1 MFKNILIKKNISLIL
16 FLFVNFIYGVKY
28 LSRVSDYYFLISITI
43 IAFYVF
49 IWKMR
54 NSISKYYKYLGKFN
68 LLLML
73 LFFVVFYFAF
83 QKIPVETL
91 KVDRWS
97 VISSFWDNYFGDKYV
112 YFAKSNMNNPPGPMP
127 FYFVL
132 ALPFYIIGELG
143 YFSILGIILFFC
155 LLNYKKVIA
164 NHQTTALLLVC
175 SSIFYL
181 HEVIC
186 RSNIF
191 LNSSIVLFVL
201 VIYFEIKE
209 LNLKKLLLSGFFIG
223 LSLSTRN
230 VLVIPFIIAFVYEL
244 KTKKINFI
252 QISILGFVTIS
263 IFAVTF
269 LPFVWNHFEDFRQ
282 MNPFIIQSTFLVPI
296 QYTLLFIGLAFGFG
310 ILRKSVSDI
319 YFFAGLNLF
328 ISIFIYFLFH
338 IANVGFQKTF
348 FDRDADITYFVL
360 CIPFLL
366 YYLVIETRKNE
377 L

>member
-1 MFKNILIKKNISLIL
+1 MFKNILIKKNISLFL
-16 FLFVNFIYGVKY
+16 FLFVNFIYGIKY
-28 LSRVSDYYFLISITI
+28 LSRVTDYYFLISITI
-43 IAFYVF
+43 IVFYLF

-68 LLLML
+68 LLLLL

-97 VISSFWDNYFGDKYV
+97 VISSFWDNYFGNKYV

-127 FYFVL
+127 FYFIL

-143 YFSILGIILFFC
+143 YFSILGIVLFFG
-155 LLNYKKVIA
+155 LLNYKKL
-164 NHQTTALLLVC
+164 NTNLQTTALLLVC

-191 LNSSIVLFVL
+191 LNSTIVLFVL
-201 VIYFEIKE
+201 LIYFEMKE
-209 LNLKKLLLSGFFIG
+209 LNLKKLLVSGILIG
-223 LSLSTRN
+223 LSISTRN

-244 KTKKINFI
+244 KTKKINFT
-252 QISILGFVTIS
+252 QISIIGFVAISTFTI
-263 IFAVTF
+263 TF

-282 MNPFIIQSTFLVPI
+282 MNPFIIQSTFLVPL

-310 ILRKSVSDI
+310 LLSKAVSDI
-319 YFFAGLNLF
+319 YFFSGLNLF
-328 ISIFIYFLFH
+328 ISIFIYYLFH
-338 IANVGFQKTF
+338 IENVGFYKTF
-348 FDRDADITYFVL
+348 FDSDADITYFVL
-360 CIPFLL
+360 CTPFFL
-366 YYLVIETRKNE
+366 YYSILETQENKP
-377 L
+377 